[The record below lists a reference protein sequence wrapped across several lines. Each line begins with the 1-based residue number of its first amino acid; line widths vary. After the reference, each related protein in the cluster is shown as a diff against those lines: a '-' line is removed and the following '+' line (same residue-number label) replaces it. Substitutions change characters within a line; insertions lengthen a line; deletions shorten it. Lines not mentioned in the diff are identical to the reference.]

1 MLRTQFINTARLAA
15 PRRLLSTTP
24 KVMAGETGSGSSRPG
39 GSRSGDAFTR
49 REHSA
54 EELYIHEEER
64 AKLNA
69 IRDRLAAEKKHIE
82 ELDKHIADMTKQ
94 GGGQGEQN

>member
-1 MLRTQFINTARLAA
+1 MTNR
-15 PRRLLSTTP
+15 
-24 KVMAGETGSGSSRPG
+24 
-39 GSRSGDAFTR
+39 
-49 REHSA
+49 
-54 EELYIHEEER
+54 
-64 AKLNA
+64 LNA